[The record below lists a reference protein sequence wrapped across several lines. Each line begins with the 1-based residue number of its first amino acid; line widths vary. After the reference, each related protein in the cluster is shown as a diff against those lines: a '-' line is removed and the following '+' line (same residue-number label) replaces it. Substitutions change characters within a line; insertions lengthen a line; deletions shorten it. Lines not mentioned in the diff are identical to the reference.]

1 MRNLVL
7 TGFMAVGKTTVGR
20 IVARQLGRPFVDM
33 DTEIARRAGK
43 SISHIFD
50 VDGEAAFRR
59 LEAAVCAELAGR
71 EGWVI
76 ATGGGALMD
85 ADNRACLM
93 DSNTVVCLTAT
104 PKAVLQRVQ
113 SDLNDNG
120 VKRPLLAIPD
130 PQAEIARLWDARREM
145 YASVPWQVD
154 TSDRS
159 VEEVAAEVAR
169 LADVVTIS
177 VQHSEGVYPYHIG
190 EGILKYIGG
199 VLRSAGAPTGSRVAV
214 VSNPVVAPLYVGEVE
229 ASLQRSGF
237 YPVICTVP
245 DGEAYKTLE
254 TVRSLYDQFL
264 AGGLDRSST
273 VIAVGGGVTG
283 DLAGFAAATFMRGVR
298 FAQVPTSLLAM
309 VDAAIGGKTGVD
321 LPQGKNLVGAFW
333 QPASVLADSTVLKT
347 LPVEE
352 WRSGMAEMLKHGV
365 IGDAALFSALAT
377 GRYPSSRE
385 IEQAV
390 RVKVSVVA
398 KDPSETGRRMVLNLG
413 HTVGHALERLS
424 RYSLRHGEAVGI
436 GMLAAARIAAAVG
449 LADSS
454 LSGQIEAAL
463 DACGLPYRCPP
474 FPVEAIWEAMTHDK
488 KRQGDTLRWV
498 LPHAIGEVAI
508 VEEVPPKVVRS
519 VLAEI
524 GGVDEGV

>member
-7 TGFMAVGKTTVGR
+7 TGFMAVGKTTVGHV
-20 IVARQLGRPFVDM
+20 VARQLGRPFVDM

-59 LEAAVCAELAGR
+59 LEAAVCAEVTGR

-85 ADNRACLM
+85 ADNRARLM
-93 DSNTVVCLTAT
+93 DGNTVVCLTAT
-104 PKAVLQRVQ
+104 PEAVLQRVQ
-113 SDLNDNG
+113 ADQSGDG
-120 VKRPLLAIPD
+120 VARPLLAVPD
-130 PQAEIARLWDARREM
+130 PHAALTRLWDARREV
-145 YASVPWQVD
+145 YATVPWQVD
-154 TSDRS
+154 TTGRS

-169 LADVVTIS
+169 LADVVTLS
-177 VQHSEGVYPYHIG
+177 VQHSEGAYPYHIG
-190 EGILKYIGG
+190 EG
-199 VLRSAGAPTGSRVAV
+199 VLRYVGGALRSTGAPMGSRVAV

-229 ASLQRSGF
+229 ASLRRSGF
-237 YPVICTVP
+237 CPLVCSVP
-245 DGEAYKTLE
+245 DGEAHKTPE

-273 VIAVGGGVTG
+273 VVAVGGGVTG

-333 QPASVLADSTVLKT
+333 QPALVLADPTVLET

-352 WRSGMAEMLKHGV
+352 WRSGVAEMLKHGV
-365 IGDAALFSALAT
+365 IGDPALFAALAT
-377 GRYPSSRE
+377 GRCPGSRE

-390 RVKVSVVA
+390 RVKVSVVTE
-398 KDPSETGRRMVLNLG
+398 DPSERGRRMVLNLG

-424 RYSLRHGEAVGI
+424 RYRLRHGEAVGV
-436 GMLAAARIAAAVG
+436 GMVAAARIAAALG
-449 LADSS
+449 LADPTV
-454 LSGQIEAAL
+454 GRQIETAL
-463 DACGLPYRCPP
+463 DAWGLPSRCPP
-474 FPVEAIWEAMTHDK
+474 FPVGAIWEAMAHDK
-488 KRQGDTLRWV
+488 KRRGAALRWV
-498 LPHAIGEVAI
+498 LPRAIGEVTV
-508 VEEVPPKVVRS
+508 VEEVPPDVVCS
-519 VLAEI
+519 VLAGM
-524 GGVDEGV
+524 GGVDEGR